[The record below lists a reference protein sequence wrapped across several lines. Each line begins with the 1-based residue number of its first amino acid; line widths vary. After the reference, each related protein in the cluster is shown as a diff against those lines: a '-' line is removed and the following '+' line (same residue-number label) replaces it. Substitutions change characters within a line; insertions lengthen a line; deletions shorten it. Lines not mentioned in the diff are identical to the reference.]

1 MDIGHIEAIA
11 IRSLPGAAP
20 HPAACAEALPGH
32 GLRGDLHA
40 DPLSPRQ
47 VLLADAGA
55 YRDLAL
61 PPHALRENLL
71 VNIDTARLRSGTVLQ
86 FGADVRLRLMFQCEA
101 CGRLDA
107 IRSGLARAL
116 GERRGML
123 ARVLAGG
130 ILRPGDRVHDL
141 GPLLPPWSDDWRL
154 RVRQVL
160 DVLPPGTVIE
170 YKYLAHL
177 AGVAST
183 YCRAFPRMLKGLG
196 AAYADKAVPAQSP
209 LDKPRWRGAGLFD
222 DAASLRIP
230 AS

>member
-11 IRSLPGAAP
+11 LRSLAGAAP
-20 HPAACAEALPGH
+20 HPVAYAEAVPAH
-32 GLRGDLHA
+32 GLEGDLHA

-47 VLLADAGA
+47 VLIADAGA

-61 PPHALRENLL
+61 APHALRENIL
-71 VNIDTARLRSGTVLQ
+71 VNIDTARLRSGTILQ

-107 IRSGLARAL
+107 IRPGLARAV
-116 GERRGML
+116 GGRRGML

-130 ILRPGDRVHDL
+130 VLRPGDRVRDL
-141 GPLLPPWSDDWRL
+141 GCLLPAWSDDWRL

-160 DVLPPGTVIE
+160 DAVPPGTVIE
-170 YKYLAHL
+170 YKHLAHL
-177 AGVAST
+177 AGVATT

-196 AAYADKAVPAQSP
+196 PGYAAKAVSAQAAP
-209 LDKPRWRGAGLFD
+209 DRPRWRGAGLFD
-222 DAASLRIP
+222 DAAPSHLP
-230 AS
+230 TL